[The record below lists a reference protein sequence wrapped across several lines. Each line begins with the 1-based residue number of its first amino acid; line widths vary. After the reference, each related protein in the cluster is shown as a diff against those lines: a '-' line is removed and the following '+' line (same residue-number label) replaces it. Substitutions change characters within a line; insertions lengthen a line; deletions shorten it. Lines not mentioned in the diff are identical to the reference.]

1 MMEQRVAISGP
12 EVILEGRFQAGRGV
26 GGVVVAHPHPLYG
39 GSMDNNVVWTVRQ
52 AFGARGASTLRFN
65 FRGVG
70 GSTGTYGQGEGEVED
85 LRAALEYLVQHASAP
100 YLVVGYSFGAA
111 VAAQAFLRGLGGA
124 DAVLIAPPIAL
135 MRLDFLSQV
144 PSLAGIVV
152 GEWDDFC
159 PLAALYGL
167 MAGRPVPVPIAVVPQ
182 ADHFFGGREEA
193 LFRLLR
199 DFPLPGWPEASPRPE
214 AAH

>member
-1 MMEQRVAISGP
+1 MEERVVIPGP
-12 EVILEGRFQAGRGV
+12 EVTLEGRFQAGRRV

-39 GSMDNNVVWTVRQ
+39 GTMDNNVVWTVRQ

-70 GSTGTYGQGEGEVED
+70 GSTGTYGQGEGEIDD
-85 LRAALEYLVQHASAP
+85 LRAALDYLHQHATAP

-111 VAAQAFLRGLGGA
+111 VAAQAFLRGLKGA
-124 DAVLIAPPIAL
+124 TALLISPPIAL
-135 MRLDFLSQV
+135 MKLDFLVQV
-144 PSLAGIVV
+144 PGLEGIVV
-152 GEWDDFC
+152 GEWDDYC

-167 MAGRPVPVPIAVVPQ
+167 MAGRAVPVPIAVVPQ

-193 LFRLLR
+193 LFHLLR
-199 DFPLPGWPEASPRPE
+199 DFPLPGWPQVSHPPGAV
-214 AAH
+214 H